1 MTDFSVKMVN
11 ENLLE
16 NAFVVEL
23 QSKGYNYLYGP
34 DIERD
39 YHEVILK
46 QYFDEALM
54 HINHGITEEILEES
68 YRTIKNLGLLK
79 LEDMNAAF
87 HKYLIEGVPISYRLN
102 GETATY
108 TVKLVDFDHPLE
120 NDF

>member
-16 NAFVVEL
+16 NAFVTEL

-46 QYFDEALM
+46 QYFDEALI

-87 HKYLIEGVPISYRLN
+87 HKYLI
-102 GETATY
+102 
-108 TVKLVDFDHPLE
+108 
-120 NDF
+120 